1 MAVKMHNVCVLCSQE
16 WEAKANKDKERYADE
31 MKTFK
36 SSGSN
41 DVDDDVE
48 GSSGTKRKKE
58 SPTKKAT
65 PNSTMTG
72 QDGFKSKEYISDDGS
87 TDAEKSDRE
96 VKKSKASKSAGGDKK
111 SKSSK
116 KSSDEEEEEE
126 EEDEESSIGDDSD

>member
-1 MAVKMHNVCVLCSQE
+1 MFDFCSKE
-16 WEAKANKDKERYADE
+16 WEAKANKDKERYAEE

-36 SSGSN
+36 ASGSN

-48 GSSGTKRKKE
+48 GSSGTKRKKD
-58 SPTKKAT
+58 SPSKKTT

-72 QDGFKSKEYISDDGS
+72 QSGFKSKEYISDDGS
-87 TDAEKSDRE
+87 TDADKSDRE
-96 VKKSKASKSAGGDKK
+96 VKKSKATKLAAGDKK

-126 EEDEESSIGDDSD
+126 EEDEESSIGEESD